1 MLKVNHALLALK
13 SYSKLSPKEILRL
26 IHIGSWWEEI
36 CNVEGKDGEEE
47 GQLSHDETFGAWTA
61 VAFHRV
67 SFLPKADHLPTSLVN
82 IRTPNA

>member
-1 MLKVNHALLALK
+1 M
-13 SYSKLSPKEILRL
+13 
-26 IHIGSWWEEI
+26 
-36 CNVEGKDGEEE
+36 EGKDGEEE